1 MKRQPVACEAW
12 ISWPAYER
20 LQRVAQEQMVLHV
33 KQFKESILVVD
44 PEATFTELH
53 DEIVV
58 ECRNEH
64 KEAVVRLLT
73 GGQP

>member
-1 MKRQPVACEAW
+1 MRA
-12 ISWPAYER
+12 
-20 LQRVAQEQMVLHV
+20 
-33 KQFKESILVVD
+33 SILAVD

-53 DEIVV
+53 DEILV

>member
-1 MKRQPVACEAW
+1 MKYFRAVPHNVYAAQ
-12 ISWPAYER
+12 ER
-20 LQRVAQEQMVLHV
+20 LARMALLEQLREMRA
-33 KQFKESILVVD
+33 SILAVD

-53 DEIVV
+53 DEILV